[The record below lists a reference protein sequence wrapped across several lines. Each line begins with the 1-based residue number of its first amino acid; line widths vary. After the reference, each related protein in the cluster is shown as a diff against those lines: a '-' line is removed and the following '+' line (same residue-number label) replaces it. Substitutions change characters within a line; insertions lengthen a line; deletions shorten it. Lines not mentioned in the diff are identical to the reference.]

1 MADTFTTNLNLT
13 KPEVGASTDTWGTKI
28 NNDLDS
34 VDALFSSTG
43 TSVAM
48 NLDGAVIDSSVIGG
62 TTPAAGTF
70 TTLTAN
76 TSITGTLATAAQTNI
91 TSVGA
96 LNGGSITSGFGSI
109 DNGSSAITT
118 TGTITYGNL
127 SDGSISIANFIDDD
141 TFGTASATTLA
152 TSESIKAYVDSQVG
166 TVDTLAEVL
175 GNGNT
180 TGGTDIA
187 VGTGDDITFADSSKA
202 IFGAGSDLQIYHDS
216 SDSYIQDLGTG
227 NLYLTTDGSTM
238 NLQAGSDNM
247 IKIYKD
253 AQVEIFHDASVKLA
267 TTSSGVDVTGTL
279 TATTLAGTLS
289 TAAQTNITSVGTLST
304 LTVSGDATF
313 DTSTLK
319 VDSTNNRVGIGTA
332 SPTTGKLVIDA
343 DANAVALRLNG
354 STTTGQSFGSRI
366 RAGTN
371 SSDYGLLVED
381 TSANAI
387 LKVTGDSKVGIG
399 TSSPEAKFHL
409 QETSVSPS
417 YSLTGRAVAVFERN
431 ADMSIVL
438 RSNDTGDSSIDFA
451 DSSAQAP
458 ARIVYDHSNNNMQF
472 NINGSERMRIDSSG
486 NLGIGTTS
494 PTVKLD
500 ISGNQRLTGTSTEN
514 RSLEIG
520 HGRSGDGNSFI
531 DLVGDATY
539 TDYGARF
546 IRSPGANSSTT
557 IAHRGTGDL
566 NLQAQDA
573 GFVKVSTN
581 GSERLRVDASG
592 NVGIGDSSPDNT
604 LHVNSGTG
612 NIVAK
617 FESTDAGSFINLV
630 DNSSGTFGALI
641 GAEGDDIVFSPNNAE
656 RMRIDSS
663 GNFLVGATSV
673 ESSSGFDVNT
683 YAGGMKVNIGH
694 NGSAA
699 NGDTYIA
706 FRRTGT
712 ALGSITQVSSTGV
725 AYNTTSDARLKDVT
739 GEARGLEVINELNP
753 VAYNWKADGKA
764 DEGLIAQEVLDVVP
778 NAVSGSEEDM
788 YQMDYSK
795 LVTHLVKAVQEQQEQ
810 IESLT
815 SEIAKL
821 NGE

>member
-1 MADTFTTNLNLT
+1 M
-13 KPEVGASTDTWGTKI
+13 
-28 NNDLDS
+28 
-34 VDALFSSTG
+34 
-43 TSVAM
+43 
-48 NLDGAVIDSSVIGG
+48 
-62 TTPAAGTF
+62 
-70 TTLTAN
+70 
-76 TSITGTLATAAQTNI
+76 
-91 TSVGA
+91 
-96 LNGGSITSGFGSI
+96 
-109 DNGSSAITT
+109 
-118 TGTITYGNL
+118 
-127 SDGSISIANFIDDD
+127 
-141 TFGTASATTLA
+141 
-152 TSESIKAYVDSQVG
+152 
-166 TVDTLAEVL
+166 
-175 GNGNT
+175 
-180 TGGTDIA
+180 
-187 VGTGDDITFADSSKA
+187 
-202 IFGAGSDLQIYHDS
+202 
-216 SDSYIQDLGTG
+216 
-227 NLYLTTDGSTM
+227 
-238 NLQAGSDNM
+238 
-247 IKIYKD
+247 
-253 AQVEIFHDASVKLA
+253 
-267 TTSSGVDVTGTL
+267 
-279 TATTLAGTLS
+279 
-289 TAAQTNITSVGTLST
+289 
-304 LTVSGDATF
+304 
-313 DTSTLK
+313 
-319 VDSTNNRVGIGTA
+319 
-332 SPTTGKLVIDA
+332 VIDA

-399 TSSPEAKFHL
+399 TASPEAKFHL

-739 GEARGLEVINELNP
+739 GSARGLEVINELNP

>member
-289 TAAQTNITSVGTLST
+289 TAAQTNITSVGTLSS

-332 SPTTGKLVIDA
+332 
-343 DANAVALRLNG
+343 
-354 STTTGQSFGSRI
+354 
-366 RAGTN
+366 
-371 SSDYGLLVED
+371 
-381 TSANAI
+381 
-387 LKVTGDSKVGIG
+387 
-399 TSSPEAKFHL
+399 SPEAKFHL

-486 NLGIGTTS
+486 NLGIGTSS

-739 GEARGLEVINELNP
+739 GSARGLEVINELNP